1 MKILLIYPPIENEIS
16 HISLKNVDKQR
27 GFLPPLGL
35 LYIASYLKKN
45 KDFHVKVIDC
55 NIDKLTHQNID
66 QVIKEEKPDIVG
78 VSAMTHFLIDAY
90 KVMTTVKQ
98 ISKKIIT
105 VIGGPHSSIYPIT
118 SIHHPDVDYA
128 IKGEGEEVFFQ
139 LMSAI
144 KEGLP
149 EDKISSI
156 SGLASK
162 FLLEKG
168 LKDEDI
174 QLVRIKNLDSIPFP
188 DRTML
193 PYDRYSSI
201 LSGSNNITTMI
212 TSRGCPFKCI
222 FCDRMGKT
230 FRSASPEYVLDE
242 IESILSLGIKEIFIH
257 DDTFTVNKKRVIK
270 ICQSIIDRKLK
281 FKWDA
286 RARVD
291 CVDYDLLLLMK
302 RAGCNRVSFGVET
315 GNADVLKNLR
325 KGISIEQVEKV
336 FKYCKELKLNVL
348 ADFMIGSPGETMTQI
363 NDSIKFFKK
372 IKPNYVQFSIVC
384 PYPDT
389 DLYRLALSKGI
400 ITTDVWKKFAMN
412 PDINF
417 TPPVW
422 DEFFSRNELEI
433 IAKKMY
439 RKFYFSPGFI
449 LNEIKKLKSL
459 KELKT
464 KIKAGFSL
472 FQQ

>member
-45 KDFHVKVIDC
+45 KDFDVKVLDC
-55 NIDKLTHQNID
+55 NVEKITHQNID
-66 QVIKEEKPDIVG
+66 IVIKEEKPDIVG

-90 KVMTTVKQ
+90 KVMTSVKL

-105 VIGGPHSSIYPIT
+105 VIGGPHPSIYPIT
-118 SIHHPDVDYA
+118 SIRHPDVDYA
-128 IKGEGEEVFFQ
+128 VKGEGEEVFYE
-139 LMSAI
+139 LVSAI
-144 KEGLP
+144 NEGLTD
-149 EDKISSI
+149 DKISKI
-156 SGLASK
+156 KGLASK
-162 FLLEKG
+162 LLLDKG
-168 LKDEDI
+168 LKDEEI

-188 DRTML
+188 DRNML
-193 PYDRYSSI
+193 PFNKYSSI
-201 LSGSNNITTMI
+201 LSNSSSITTMI

-242 IESILSLGIKEIFIH
+242 IESILNMGIKEIFIH
-257 DDTFTVNKKRVIK
+257 DDTFTVNKKRVIE

-302 RAGCNRVSFGVET
+302 RAGCSRVSFGVET

-325 KGISIEQVEKV
+325 KGISLEQVEKI
-336 FKYCKELKLNVL
+336 FRYCRELKLNVL

-363 NDSIKFFKK
+363 NDSIKFVRK

-389 DLYRLALSKGI
+389 DLYRLALSSNI
-400 ITTDVWKKFAMN
+400 IKTDVWKKFAIN

-449 LNEIKKLKSL
+449 VNEIKKLKSL
-459 KELKT
+459 KELKV
-464 KIKAGFSL
+464 KIKAGISL
-472 FQQ
+472 FLS